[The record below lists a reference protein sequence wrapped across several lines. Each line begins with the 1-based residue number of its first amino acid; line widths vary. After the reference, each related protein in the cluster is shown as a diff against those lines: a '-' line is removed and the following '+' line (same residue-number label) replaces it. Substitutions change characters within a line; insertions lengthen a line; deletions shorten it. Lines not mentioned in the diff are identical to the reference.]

1 MDRNK
6 ASTFIKISLKIIIF
20 VAIFGVFFK
29 IDKQVHATETK
40 LEYDSQNWK
49 TVRNLEEAVKKHDL
63 ETSSSVKVNELRNDH
78 FELVNSRLSY
88 IILDRSDELDYIQ
101 VTGFKEEQKISE
113 LDIQMSG
120 ASEIENQGFIISE
133 IADKAF
139 YRNSLISLSLT
150 TTVQEFKI
158 GHYAFADNQLKIL
171 ELPSNTTV
179 IGNGAFE
186 VNRLESIK
194 IPKTLTEIGEF
205 AFSGNILTEF
215 LAPSESNL
223 SLIMDGAFFRNSL
236 MTIDLVSAGSL
247 SEIGRNAFGENQLTE
262 VNIPNS
268 VTILGLG
275 AFYEN
280 QIKDLQL
287 GNGITRIEQA
297 TFAYN
302 KLERINLPN
311 GVEYIGV
318 SAFRNNNLSYVDVP
332 DKVSTI
338 AEGAFR
344 DNRLIRASFLGDA
357 SIILGDALFDGNP
370 LGGILVRSNETLTD
384 YRSILTPSVMKGVT
398 KRTMI
403 GTQAGVGYKEGT
415 PDYIELKNGGEVEL
429 QVVIAD
435 FYHLDNLTNY
445 NWVSYMNESSTIL
458 VQWMKDNESTG
469 YLRNILKLSNVTTA
483 NSGVYHAR
491 IWLPWFNSYFD
502 LPYIRISVDPI

>member
-6 ASTFIKISLKIIIF
+6 RSTFIKICLKIIMF
-20 VAIFGVFFK
+20 VAIFVVFFK
-29 IDKQVHATETK
+29 IDNQVHATETK

-49 TVRNLEEAVKKHDL
+49 TVRNLEEAIKKHDM
-63 ETSSSVKVNELRNDH
+63 ETSNSAKANELRNDH

-88 IILDRSDELDYIQ
+88 IIIDRSDELDYIQ
-101 VTGFKEEQKISE
+101 VTGFKEEQETSE
-113 LDIQMSG
+113 LEIQMSST
-120 ASEIENQGFIISE
+120 SEIENRGFIVSE

-139 YRNSLISLSLT
+139 YRNGLSSLNLAV
-150 TTVQEFKI
+150 TVQEFKI

-171 ELPSNTTV
+171 ELPINTTV

-186 VNRLESIK
+186 VNRLENIE
-194 IPKTLTEIGEF
+194 IPKSLTEIGEF
-205 AFSGNILTEF
+205 AFSGNKLTEF
-215 LAPSESNL
+215 LTPSESNL
-223 SLIMDGAFFRNSL
+223 LVIMDGAFFRNSL
-236 MTIDLVSAGSL
+236 MTIDLVKAGSL
-247 SEIGRNAFGENQLTE
+247 NEIGRNAFGENQLTE
-262 VNIPNS
+262 VNIPNN

-302 KLERINLPN
+302 KLDMIKLPN
-311 GVEYIGV
+311 SVEYIGV
-318 SAFRNNNLSYVDVP
+318 SAFRNNNLIYVDVP
-332 DKVSTI
+332 DNVLTI

-344 DNRLIRASFLGDA
+344 DNRLIRVSFLGDA

-370 LGGILVRSNETLTD
+370 LGGILIMSNETLID

-403 GTQAGVGYKEGT
+403 GIQAGVAYKEGT

-429 QVVIAD
+429 EVVIAD

-445 NWVSYMNESSTIL
+445 NWISYINESSTIL
-458 VQWMKDNESTG
+458 VQWMKDNESIG
-469 YLRNILKLSNVTTA
+469 YLRNIFNLSNVTTL
-483 NSGVYHAR
+483 NSGLYHAR

-502 LPYIRISVDPI
+502 LPYVRISVDPI